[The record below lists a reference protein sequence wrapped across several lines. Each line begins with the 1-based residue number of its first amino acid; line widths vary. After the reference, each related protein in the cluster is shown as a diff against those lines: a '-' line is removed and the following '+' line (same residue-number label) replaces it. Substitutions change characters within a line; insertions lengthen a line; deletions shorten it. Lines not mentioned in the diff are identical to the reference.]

1 MRKLMTLVLGFAAAA
16 LAAVSAQAQGTVKI
30 GLIMAYSGQF
40 SDTAAQM
47 DNAIKLYIKQH
58 GDTVAGKKIELIRKD
73 TGGPSPDIAKR
84 LAQELVV
91 RDHVDIIAGFTL
103 TPEAFGAAD
112 VSASGKKLM
121 VVMNAATSAITTKSP
136 YIVRTSLT
144 IPQLQTAFGDWAYKS
159 GIRKVYTM
167 VAGYGP
173 GIDAEVAFIKGFKD
187 AGGTVLGS
195 VRMPVANP
203 DFSAF
208 VQRAKDLN
216 PEAIFVWIPGGTQPA
231 AFAKALEQRGIDPRK
246 IKVLG
251 QGELTF
257 DAPLQSIGYSGLGII
272 TTLHY
277 DWAHDSKMN
286 KDFVAAYNADYHR
299 NPDVY
304 SIGGWDGMHLIYEA
318 LKKTKGDT
326 DGDKLIEAAKG
337 MQWESPRGT
346 IEIDPRTRDIVQ
358 TIYIRR
364 LEIENGKLQN
374 VEIDKFENVKDP
386 VKETMRKK

>member
-1 MRKLMTLVLGFAAAA
+1 
-16 LAAVSAQAQGTVKI
+16 
-30 GLIMAYSGQF
+30 
-40 SDTAAQM
+40 
-47 DNAIKLYIKQH
+47 
-58 GDTVAGKKIELIRKD
+58 
-73 TGGPSPDIAKR
+73 
-84 LAQELVV
+84 V
-91 RDHVDIIAGFTL
+91 RDHADIIAGFTL

-112 VSASGKKLM
+112 VSAKGKKLM

-173 GIDAEVAFIKGFKD
+173 GIDAEVAFVKGFKD

-231 AFAKALEQRGIDPRK
+231 ALAKALEQRGIDPKK

-251 QGELTF
+251 QGELTY
-257 DAPLQSIGYSGLGII
+257 DAPLQSIGDSALGII
-272 TTLHY
+272 TTMHY

-286 KDFVAAYNADYHR
+286 KAFVAAYNADYHR

-304 SIGGWDGMHLIYEA
+304 SIGGWDGMHLIYEVR
-318 LKKTKGDT
+318 KKTKGDT

-337 MQWESPRGT
+337 MKWESPRGP
-346 IEIDPRTRDIVQ
+346 ISIDPATRDIIQ
-358 TIYIRR
+358 TVYVRKVER
-364 LEIENGKLQN
+364 VGGKLMN
-374 VEIDKFENVKDP
+374 VEIASIPNVKDP
-386 VKETMRKK
+386 VKEAAAKK

>member
-16 LAAVSAQAQGTVKI
+16 LAAVSAQAQGNVKI

-208 VQRAKDLN
+208 VQRAKDLK
-216 PEAIFVWIPGGTQPA
+216 PEGIFVFIPGGAQPG
-231 AFAKALEQRGIDPRK
+231 AFGKALSERGIDPQK
-246 IKVLG
+246 TKVMG
-251 QGELTF
+251 QMEITDEHAVKAMGDT
-257 DAPLQSIGYSGLGII
+257 AIGIMTSAN
-272 TTLHY
+272 Y
-277 DWAHDSKMN
+277 DYNLKSKRN
-286 KDFVAAYNADYHR
+286 EAFVKAYHKAYGR
-299 NPDVY
+299 NPDFFSV
-304 SIGGWDGMHLIYEA
+304 GAWDGMHVIYAA
-318 LKKTKGDT
+318 LKKTKGNT
-326 DGDKLIEAAKG
+326 DAAALIKAAEG
-337 MQWESPRGT
+337 MKWQSPRGPMM
-346 IEIDPRTRDIVQ
+346 IDPKTRDVVQ
-358 TIYIRR
+358 TVYVRKV
-364 LEIENGKLQN
+364 EKKNGNLVN
-374 VEIDKFENVKDP
+374 VEIAKIPNVKDP
-386 VKETMRKK
+386 LHK

>member
-16 LAAVSAQAQGTVKI
+16 LAAVSAQAQGNVKI

-136 YIVRTSLT
+136 YIARTSLT
-144 IPQLQTAFGDWAYKS
+144 IPQLQYTFGKWAAKN
-159 GIRKVYTM
+159 GVKNVYTM
-167 VAGYGP
+167 VANYGP
-173 GIDAEVAFIKGFKD
+173 GIDAEVWFQKGFKS
-187 AGGTVLGS
+187 AGGKIVGA
-195 VRMPVANP
+195 VRMPVANA
-203 DFSAF
+203 DFSSY

-216 PEAIFVWIPGGTQPA
+216 PGGIFVFIPGGTQPA
-231 AFAKALEQRGIDPRK
+231 AFAKALRDRGMDPAHIK
-246 IKVLG
+246 ILG
-251 QGELTF
+251 QGEITYDEVLK
-257 DAPLQSIGYSGLGII
+257 SIGDSAIGYI
-272 TTLHY
+272 TAFHY
-277 DWAHDSKMN
+277 DWPHKSAMN
-286 KDFVAAYNADYHR
+286 KAFVKAYNKEFHR

-304 SIGGWDGMHLIYEA
+304 SIGGYDGMHLIYAA
-318 LKKTKGDT
+318 LKKTKGNT
-326 DGDKLIEAAKG
+326 DGQALVNAAKG
-337 MQWESPRGT
+337 MHWESPRGP
-346 IEIDPRTRDIVQ
+346 ISIDPKTRDIIQNV
-358 TIYIRR
+358 YIRKTEKVGGR
-364 LEIENGKLQN
+364 LEN
-374 VEIDKFENVKDP
+374 VEIATIKAVKDP
-386 VKETMRKK
+386 AK